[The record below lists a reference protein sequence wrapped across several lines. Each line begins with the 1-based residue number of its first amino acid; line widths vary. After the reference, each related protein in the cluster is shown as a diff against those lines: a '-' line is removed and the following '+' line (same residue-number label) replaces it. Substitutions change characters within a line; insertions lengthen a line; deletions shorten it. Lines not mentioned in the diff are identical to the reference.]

1 MSSFMVFRSR
11 RISLAEHSRSSFSLI
26 EYLLCVGEDFPPSN
40 DADKGCQWEILTD
53 EGWVP

>member
-1 MSSFMVFRSR
+1 MSSFMVFGSR